1 MYVAA
6 FYNDNGV
13 IKTHCWKCALKAKQN
28 ASVKNSNTETEYSKC
43 GDKMPKQVEP
53 LSVLRPATE
62 IITSARVR
70 ILRAKKHIAKLNNL
84 DLDNKLHKATLMVE
98 ELENIVKAEL
108 KKEQAKKGMR
118 NA

>member
-1 MYVAA
+1 
-6 FYNDNGV
+6 
-13 IKTHCWKCALKAKQN
+13 
-28 ASVKNSNTETEYSKC
+28 
-43 GDKMPKQVEP
+43 MPKQVEP

-70 ILRAKKHIAKLNNL
+70 IHRAKKHIAKLNNPEL
-84 DLDNKLHKATLMVE
+84 DSKMNRAVFIAE
-98 ELENIVKAEL
+98 ELERIIKAEL